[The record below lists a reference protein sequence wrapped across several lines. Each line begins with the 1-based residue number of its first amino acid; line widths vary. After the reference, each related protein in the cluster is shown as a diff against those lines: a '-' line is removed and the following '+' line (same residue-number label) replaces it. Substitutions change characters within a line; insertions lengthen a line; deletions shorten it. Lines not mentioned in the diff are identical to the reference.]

1 MKNLFNVEEHNE
13 PISIEK
19 PSIEDYNKAKH
30 DYNLYCSWAQ
40 MARNKKNELIDALM
54 IERQNE
60 LNYIKLAAEQREI
73 IRRYEVYS
81 EIERKEKSNASN

>member
-1 MKNLFNVEEHNE
+1 MKNPFNVEENTE
-13 PISIEK
+13 LMSLEK

-40 MARNKKNELIDALM
+40 MARNRKNELIDALT
-54 IERQNE
+54 IERENE
-60 LNYIKLAAEQREI
+60 LTYTKLAAEQRDI
-73 IRRYEVYS
+73 IRRYEIYA